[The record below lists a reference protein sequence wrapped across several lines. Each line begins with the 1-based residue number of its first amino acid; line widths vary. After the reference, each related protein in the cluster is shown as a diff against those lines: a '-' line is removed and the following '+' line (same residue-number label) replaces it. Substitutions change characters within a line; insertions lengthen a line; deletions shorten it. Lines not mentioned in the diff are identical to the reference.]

1 MLFTVNSSKAKPGYV
16 DSYSTARVTL
26 TVTCCDV
33 SDVTDWYKYMYIMI
47 CSPTKPGWRG
57 RVASLLSSEA

>member
-1 MLFTVNSSKAKPGYV
+1 MLFTVNNTKAKLGNV

-33 SDVTDWYKYMYIMI
+33 SADVTDWYKYMYTMI
-47 CSPTKPGWRG
+47 WFTYKARMVG
-57 RVASLLSSEA
+57 